1 MSEELISAYD
11 IRGTDATGLTMECA
25 WNIGKAVA
33 DWLPTDG
40 RVLVA
45 GSADQTQR
53 IEAAIEGLRLQG
65 RAVMAAGEL
74 TKEQVIERITADRLS
89 GAILV
94 ETDKLEQVTTVELY
108 QHEGRLVTSETG
120 LMTIRDLVQAG
131 NFVPAAT
138 KGDLTQLV

>member
-11 IRGTDATGLTMECA
+11 IRGTDATGLTMECV

-45 GSADQTQR
+45 GSAAQTTL
-53 IEAAIEGLRLQG
+53 INAAVEGLRLQG
-65 RAVMAAGEL
+65 RAVLEAGEL
-74 TKEQVIERITADRLS
+74 TKEQIIERVTTDRLS
-89 GAILV
+89 GAILIGHD
-94 ETDKLEQVTTVELY
+94 ELEQVTTVEIY

-120 LMTIRDLVQAG
+120 LKTLHDLIQAG

-138 KGDLTQLV
+138 KGDLTSLS